1 MRRINGVASVVVAV
15 LVSQAALGAPAQ
27 AAKLPDFSK
36 EAMEALVLNKDF
48 GEWKFQGPATYKSGI
63 EREHIPGMKVGAI
76 TAFSY
81 VGPEKKAVM
90 CMILL
95 NAEHEKM
102 PAEHKHRFY
111 QRSLAFFGNNR
122 PAKLAGSPVV
132 VAELGAGVMV
142 KWWTDEGVIVT
153 MTLAGK
159 LGDIPEEIAR
169 AYMKRYPSAVPTDL
183 KVSVDWRT
191 WHCDQVDYHIAFWDD
206 PDVEVKAKHIWLV
219 CVLTGCGIPFRKG
232 FTEERYLQGRKSFLK
247 RWRKM
252 PEHFP
257 WPKPGQNENRD
268 WFVEQTYYEKQEV
281 EPPEWATKG
290 KRAGGGEPVGGA
302 GGG

>member
-1 MRRINGVASVVVAV
+1 MRRTSGVASILFAV
-15 LVSQAALGAPAQ
+15 FVSAAALGAPAP
-27 AAKLPDFSK
+27 AEKLPDFSK
-36 EAMEALVLNKDF
+36 EAMEALVLKRDF

-81 VGPEKKAVM
+81 FGPGKKSVM
-90 CMILL
+90 CVIAL

-102 PAEHKHRFY
+102 PAKHKHRFY
-111 QRSLAFFGNNR
+111 QRSLAFYGSNKA
-122 PAKLAGSPVV
+122 AKLAGRPVV

-142 KWWTDEGVIVT
+142 KWWTDKGVVVT

-169 AYMKRYPSAVPTDL
+169 AYMKRYPSAVPADL
-183 KVSVDWRT
+183 KVSPDWRT
-191 WHCDQVDYHIAFWDD
+191 WHYDQVDYHIAFWDD

-219 CVLTGCGIPFRKG
+219 CVLTGYGIPFRRG

-247 RWRKM
+247 HWREK

-268 WFVEQTYYEKQEV
+268 WFVEQAYYEKQEV
-281 EPPEWATKG
+281 ELPEWAKKG
-290 KRAGGGEPVGGA
+290 KRDNGGPTRRGA
-302 GGG
+302 GGD